1 MMMVVVVVVVMMMMM
16 TMMMMLMRRRRMV
29 VVVVIQ
35 SRFRDTCSLYFL
47 IRIQFFVDGVSRFP
61 CITYQ
66 AASASELSSSERVV
80 AHQSLPPDCALA
92 TGGGLICSMELSSGA
107 LHAGVH
113 HVTAV
118 LQHGDSSVFVGSSSI
133 LIRPTPPLLQQQ
145 HDANQEPAQFS
156 APLYRS
162 DIQQPP
168 QSLVPHVRSVTF
180 GADADADADADDT
193 PIDNGSASVGDDHN
207 ASYSLLKGDSVSGG
221 GMKLH
226 IIHYDLHAL
235 SRRLAVR

>member
-1 MMMVVVVVVVMMMMM
+1 MV
-16 TMMMMLMRRRRMV
+16 
-29 VVVVIQ
+29 Q
-35 SRFRDTCSLYFL
+35 SRFRGICSLCFL
-47 IRIQFFVDGVSRFP
+47 ILILIQFFVDGVAHFP

-66 AASASELSSSERVV
+66 AAPASASAPSSAAV
-80 AHQSLPPDCALA
+80 AARHSLPPDCAPA
-92 TGGGLICSMELSSGA
+92 TGGGLICSVQLVSGA

-113 HVTAV
+113 DVTAV
-118 LQHGDSSVFVGSSSI
+118 LQHGDSSVFVASSSI
-133 LIRPTPPLLQQQ
+133 LIRPPPPLLQQQ
-145 HDANQEPAQFS
+145 RDAQQQQAQFS

-168 QSLVPHVRSVTF
+168 QSLVPHVCS
-180 GADADADADADDT
+180 AASDADAEADDT
-193 PIDNGSASVGDDHN
+193 SINNGGASVGDKHN

>member
-1 MMMVVVVVVVMMMMM
+1 
-16 TMMMMLMRRRRMV
+16 ML
-29 VVVVIQ
+29 Q
-35 SRFRDTCSLYFL
+35 SRFRGICSLCFL
-47 IRIQFFVDGVSRFP
+47 ILIQFFVDGVSHFP

-66 AASASELSSSERVV
+66 AAPSLAAV
-80 AHQSLPPDCALA
+80 AVHHSLPPDCALA
-92 TGGGLICSMELSSGA
+92 TGGGLICSVQLVSGA

-113 HVTAV
+113 DVTAV
-118 LQHGDSSVFVGSSSI
+118 LQRGDNSLFLASSSF
-133 LIRPTPPLLQQQ
+133 LIRPPPPFLQQQ
-145 HDANQEPAQFS
+145 HDAQQQQAQFS

-168 QSLVPHVRSVTF
+168 QSLVPHVRS
-180 GADADADADADDT
+180 AASDADADADDT
-193 PIDNGSASVGDDHN
+193 PINGGGTPINGGGASVGDNHN

>member
-1 MMMVVVVVVVMMMMM
+1 
-16 TMMMMLMRRRRMV
+16 MV

-35 SRFRDTCSLYFL
+35 SRFRDICSLYFL
-47 IRIQFFVDGVSRFP
+47 IRIQFFFDGVSRFP

-66 AASASELSSSERVV
+66 AASASAPSSPERAV

-113 HVTAV
+113 DVTAV

-168 QSLVPHVRSVTF
+168 QSLVPHVRSVTS
-180 GADADADADADDT
+180 DADADADADDT